1 MIVTYAPE
9 GGQSQRWQFAPS
21 AVKARQAEDIERRYG
36 NGWAA
41 WVNAVRDGSAAA
53 RRVLLWHL
61 LRRDHAALRYDDT
74 PDFAMGELVVE
85 LDTAEL
91 QAIRDRATGN
101 ADLDAEVRD
110 EIVAAI
116 DAEIKEAQAK
126 ADAAGEAAPM
136 GKASENSAG

>member
-1 MIVTYAPE
+1 MIVTYTPE
-9 GGQSQRWQFAPS
+9 GGQEQRWQFDPR

-41 WVNAVRDGSAAA
+41 WVNSVRDGSAAA

-61 LRRDHAALRYDDT
+61 LRRDHPALRFDDT
-74 PDFAMGELVVE
+74 PDFAMGELLVE

-91 QAIRDRATGN
+91 QAMRDRAAGN
-101 ADLDAEVRD
+101 TDLDAEVRD
-110 EIVAAI
+110 EVLAAI

-126 ADAAGEAAPM
+126 AEAADDVAPM